1 MTKSYEHCPKC
12 NHRMKRTGKKELISS
27 TFTKGIFYEREYECP
42 KCEKVWMH
50 DELKNALYQ
59 TR

>member
-1 MTKSYEHCPKC
+1 
-12 NHRMKRTGKKELISS
+12 MKRTGKKELISS